1 MPSQQKFFKAPRY
14 LLRKLNIISVVS
26 DLPIHTFVDVGCG
39 AGELACS
46 LAERGY
52 KGVGVDFSDEAI
64 SCAKGI
70 QKSRN
75 IPAKQL
81 RFTKGDATKL
91 KTKSDLVI
99 CCEVIEHLKNDN
111 KFLKDIKSS
120 GEYFLFSVPARM
132 KWFDRFDEM
141 VGHYRRYEKDELI
154 TQLNHH
160 GYEVMNFMSYG
171 YPYINLTRLIRKALA
186 GKVKRHDNIEDKTKQ
201 SGVNPIKTSKI
212 QSLDIEPPMKM
223 LYWLSRPFNRFN
235 LSEGYLVLCRAKKG

>member
-1 MPSQQKFFKAPRY
+1 MAKDTKFFKAPRY
-14 LLRKLNIISVVS
+14 LLRKLNILYVVKQ
-26 DLPIHTFVDVGCG
+26 LPVNTFIDVGCG

-64 SCAKGI
+64 ACAKSI

-75 IPAKQL
+75 IPSKQL
-81 RFTKGDATKL
+81 SFVKGDASKVTS
-91 KTKSDLVI
+91 KSDLVI
-99 CCEVIEHLKNDN
+99 CCEVIEHLKDDN
-111 KFLKDIKSS
+111 KFLDEIIDY
-120 GEYFLFSVPARM
+120 GEYFLFSVPAKM

-141 VGHYRRYEKDELI
+141 VGHYRRYEKDEL
-154 TQLNHH
+154 TKQLTDH
-160 GYEVMNFMSYG
+160 GYEVLNFMSYG

-186 GKVKRHDNIEDKTKQ
+186 GKVKPHDKIEDKTKQ

-212 QSLDIEPPMKM
+212 QSLDIEPPMKV

-235 LSEGYLVLCRAKKG
+235 LSEGYLVLCRSTKS